1 MQQSLVHEL
10 PVAIEKLDK
19 LRHLLAYYHDCN
31 VDCSLASSIGLKIQG
46 RVGCL
51 KSLQM
56 MLYMDTNHGKVEL
69 IKELGKLR
77 QLRHLGL
84 TNLTRGIGRALC
96 GSIKKMNNL
105 EFLDVSLISEEEI
118 IDLNHIS
125 SSPQRL
131 QKLYIKGCLDKLPNW
146 IPKLQHLVCV
156 NILWSRLSE
165 DPLKIF
171 ENLPNFSEV
180 RIAHEAYN
188 GKKLHF
194 KEGEFTKLKEL
205 ELRYLRY
212 LNQLNVLI
220 IDKGSLPLLEELSIG
235 PNPQLKEVPF
245 RIRFLG
251 NLKEL
256 SFIGMTKEFEEI
268 LDLNQGTHYWII
280 VHVPVIYLLH
290 KIGKGYYN
298 YDNCILCPKHLERS
312 KGCTI
317 KQDKDDKK
325 EDVDY

>member
-1 MQQSLVHEL
+1 M
-10 PVAIEKLDK
+10 
-19 LRHLLAYYHDCN
+19 
-31 VDCSLASSIGLKIQG
+31 
-46 RVGCL
+46 
-51 KSLQM
+51 
-56 MLYMDTNHGKVEL
+56 
-69 IKELGKLR
+69 
-77 QLRHLGL
+77 
-84 TNLTRGIGRALC
+84 
-96 GSIKKMNNL
+96 
-105 EFLDVSLISEEEI
+105 
-118 IDLNHIS
+118 
-125 SSPQRL
+125 
-131 QKLYIKGCLDKLPNW
+131 
-146 IPKLQHLVCV
+146 
-156 NILWSRLSE
+156 
-165 DPLKIF
+165 
-171 ENLPNFSEV
+171 
-180 RIAHEAYN
+180 
-188 GKKLHF
+188 
-194 KEGEFTKLKEL
+194 
-205 ELRYLRY
+205 
-212 LNQLNVLI
+212 NQLNVLI

-245 RIRFLG
+245 RIKFLG

>member
-1 MQQSLVHEL
+1 
-10 PVAIEKLDK
+10 
-19 LRHLLAYYHDCN
+19 
-31 VDCSLASSIGLKIQG
+31 
-46 RVGCL
+46 
-51 KSLQM
+51 M

-194 KEGEFTKLKEL
+194 KEGGFTKLKEL
-205 ELRYLRY
+205 ELRY

-245 RIRFLG
+245 RIKFLG